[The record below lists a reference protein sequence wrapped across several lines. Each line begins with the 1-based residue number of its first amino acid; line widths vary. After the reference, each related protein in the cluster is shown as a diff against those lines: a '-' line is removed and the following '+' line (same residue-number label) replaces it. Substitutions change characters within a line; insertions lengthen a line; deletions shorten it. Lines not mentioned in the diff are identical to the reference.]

1 MMAAE
6 EAGQFV
12 YIPAEEG
19 GDSDPVS
26 TDHSESSKPAE
37 DKTPASLP
45 KSPKSPASPVK
56 THVSI
61 LHIISG
67 IRLQDMRVCYFP
79 VRFDKTRYMTHI
91 SFYRRGFLGY
101 RREMRTQ

>member
-1 MMAAE
+1 MYFRHQQNQDRNPMEEMMAAE

-19 GDSDPVS
+19 GDSDPGS
-26 TDHSESSKPAE
+26 MDHSESSKTPE
-37 DKTPASLP
+37 DKTSASLP

-61 LHIISG
+61 LKIKHEK
-67 IRLQDMRVCYFP
+67 RKNLTLL
-79 VRFDKTRYMTHI
+79 K
-91 SFYRRGFLGY
+91 
-101 RREMRTQ
+101 

>member
-1 MMAAE
+1 MLIVHFVFSKNQDRNPMEEMVAAE

-26 TDHSESSKPAE
+26 VDHSESSKPSE

-61 LHIISG
+61 LLIQG
-67 IRLQDMRVCYFP
+67 KRA
-79 VRFDKTRYMTHI
+79 
-91 SFYRRGFLGY
+91 
-101 RREMRTQ
+101 

>member
-1 MMAAE
+1 MKINSGNFQLCNFYCTFRHQQNQDRNPMEEMMAAE

-26 TDHSESSKPAE
+26 MDHSESSKASE

-61 LHIISG
+61 LKIQH
-67 IRLQDMRVCYFP
+67 
-79 VRFDKTRYMTHI
+79 KTTRNVTLL
-91 SFYRRGFLGY
+91 R
-101 RREMRTQ
+101 

>member
-19 GDSDPVS
+19 GDSDPVLM
-26 TDHSESSKPAE
+26 DHSESSKPSE
-37 DKTPASLP
+37 DKIPVSLP

-61 LHIISG
+61 LQIIPG
-67 IRLQDMRVCYFP
+67 I
-79 VRFDKTRYMTHI
+79 
-91 SFYRRGFLGY
+91 LGH
-101 RREMRTQ
+101 RREMRAQRY

>member
-1 MMAAE
+1 MAAE

-26 TDHSESSKPAE
+26 MDHSESSKASE
-37 DKTPASLP
+37 DKTPTSLP

-61 LHIISG
+61 LN
-67 IRLQDMRVCYFP
+67 LQVVLAKHFQSVLSKFVNSMF
-79 VRFDKTRYMTHI
+79 
-91 SFYRRGFLGY
+91 
-101 RREMRTQ
+101 

>member
-1 MMAAE
+1 MAAE

-26 TDHSESSKPAE
+26 MDHSESSKALE

-61 LHIISG
+61 LNLEVILAKHFQSVLSKFCKQYVLTPNG
-67 IRLQDMRVCYFP
+67 D
-79 VRFDKTRYMTHI
+79 H
-91 SFYRRGFLGY
+91 
-101 RREMRTQ
+101 